1 MDDGSKGADRKIW
14 TRRETLD
21 TFSSRGSSSSTDSF
35 PFDDIIPFEK
45 VEEARKSGIKEIGNR
60 DLGQK
65 QRYIKDARIYLARK
79 TKENTV
85 PRRFRLVLRYARN
98 NNGSP
103 APLSL
108 SSRSD

>member
-21 TFSSRGSSSSTDSF
+21 TFSSSADSF

-60 DLGQK
+60 DHGQK

>member
-1 MDDGSKGADRKIW
+1 MDQ
-14 TRRETLD
+14 RERIERFGRGERHSTL
-21 TFSSRGSSSSTDSF
+21 FSSRGSSSSADSF

-60 DLGQK
+60 DHGQK